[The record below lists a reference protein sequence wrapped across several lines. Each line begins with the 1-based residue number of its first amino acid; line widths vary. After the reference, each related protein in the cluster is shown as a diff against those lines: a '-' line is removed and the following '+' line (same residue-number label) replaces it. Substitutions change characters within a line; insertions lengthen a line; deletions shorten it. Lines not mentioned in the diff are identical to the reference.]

1 MKYRIN
7 NRGMELLCWI
17 SSALAIVFLIQFAV
31 TGVITT
37 LTRGYTI
44 INNIVT
50 GNNPKNEIQW
60 LILLYLLSMMVS
72 FVPFL
77 VAYIIKKWTHGK
89 LNKKLDISSI
99 NFCVG
104 AYFIITNIGGVV
116 GIIMTVAYSLFNAR
130 WGWNVHTDWTYIFY
144 AFINSMI
151 PIAYVALGVLFIK
164 KSNFLHKNDEI
175 IEMVD

>member
-1 MKYRIN
+1 MKFRIKN
-7 NRGMELLCWI
+7 NGMELLYWI
-17 SSALAIVFLIQFAV
+17 SSVLSIVFLIQFVV

-77 VAYIIKKWTHGK
+77 VAYIIKKWTRSK
-89 LNKKLDISSI
+89 LNKELDISSI

-104 AYFIITNIGGVV
+104 AYFIITHIGGVA
-116 GIIMTVAYSLFNAR
+116 GIITTVAYSLFNAR
-130 WGWNVHTDWTYIFY
+130 WGWNVHIDWSYILY

-151 PIAYVALGVLFIK
+151 PIAFVAVGILFIR
-164 KSNFLHKNDEI
+164 KSNFLYKNV
-175 IEMVD
+175 EMVD